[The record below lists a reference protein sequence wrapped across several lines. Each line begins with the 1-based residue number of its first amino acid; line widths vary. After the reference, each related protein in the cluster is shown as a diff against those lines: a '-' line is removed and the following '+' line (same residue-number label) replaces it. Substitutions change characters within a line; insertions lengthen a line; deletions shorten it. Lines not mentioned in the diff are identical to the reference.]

1 MKYLY
6 SFIVLFAPWL
16 VLSGKFDPLHVGM
29 GIVCSLLVAY
39 WSADLLFPDREATLG
54 DRLRQL
60 AGFIGYIG
68 WLFWEII
75 LANLHVFRVALSPRM
90 NELLTPRRWPEC
102 SHRCPL
108 VEFDTKLEKELSKFI
123 LANSIT
129 LTPGTVT
136 VRVNGNKFLV
146 HALTKKAADGLPG
159 AMETRIANI
168 FEITR

>member
-29 GIVCSLLVAY
+29 GVVCSLLVAY
-39 WSADLLFPDREATLG
+39 RSADLLFPDREATLV

-90 NELLTPRRWPEC
+90 NELLAPR
-102 SHRCPL
+102 L

-146 HALTKKAADGLPG
+146 HALTKKTADGLPG